1 MYRKI
6 VVSLPRRTLVLSAL
20 LILVCGGV
28 SRAAAPGKVHVG
40 IAASFVRA
48 GGGALWVTD
57 RVDNRLT
64 RVDPAAGRVAWRL
77 SLGGSPFGVTYG
89 AGSVWVAARNGN
101 VVTRVNPTTKR
112 KRARI
117 KVGGSPYSLAY
128 GAGAVWVSNE
138 SGSVSRIAP
147 RRNRVVKTIR
157 LGGQPNGIA
166 VAFGKVWVGDY
177 GRGRL
182 IRIDPGRNRVERRI
196 SIPKADWITAS
207 ADSLWVSSE
216 TGKIYRVDPVSLAV
230 EAVVSVGANP
240 LASAWIG
247 GRLWV
252 PNIDDNT
259 VSLVD
264 PGANAVVRTIAVGQ
278 SPLAVAE
285 ASGSAWV
292 TSDFDGDLWRLDP

>member
-1 MYRKI
+1 MYCK
-6 VVSLPRRTLVLSAL
+6 VVVTLLRRTLLPLAL
-20 LILVCGGV
+20 LTVVCGGA
-28 SRAAAPGKVHVG
+28 SGAAAPAKVHVG
-40 IAASFVRA
+40 ISASFVRA

-64 RVDPAAGRVAWRL
+64 RVDPAAGRVVWRL
-77 SLGGSPFGVTYG
+77 PVGGSPFGVTYG
-89 AGSVWVAARNGN
+89 AGSVWVASRTAN
-101 VVTRVNPTTKR
+101 VVTRVSPKTKR
-112 KRARI
+112 RRARI
-117 KVGGSPYSLAY
+117 KVGSSPYSLAF
-128 GAGAVWVSNE
+128 GAGSVWVSNE
-138 SGSVSRIAP
+138 GGTVSRIGP
-147 RRNRVVKTIR
+147 RRNKVVKTIR

-166 VAFGKVWVGDY
+166 VAFGKIWVGDY
-177 GRGRL
+177 GGGRL
-182 IRIDPGRNRVERRI
+182 IRIDPARNRVERRV

-230 EAVVSVGANP
+230 RAIVTVGANP

-259 VSLVD
+259 VSVVE
-264 PGANAVVRTIAVGQ
+264 PATNAVVRTIPVGQ

-285 ASGSAWV
+285 AAGSAWV

>member
-1 MYRKI
+1 M
-6 VVSLPRRTLVLSAL
+6 
-20 LILVCGGV
+20 
-28 SRAAAPGKVHVG
+28 
-40 IAASFVRA
+40 
-48 GGGALWVTD
+48 
-57 RVDNRLT
+57 
-64 RVDPAAGRVAWRL
+64 RVDPAAGRVVWRL
-77 SLGGSPFGVTYG
+77 ALGGSPFGVTYG
-89 AGSVWVAARNGN
+89 AGSVWVGSRNAS
-101 VVTRVNPTTKR
+101 VVTRVNPKTKR

-117 KVGGSPYSLAY
+117 RVGGSPYSLAY
-128 GAGAVWVSNE
+128 GAGAVWASNE
-138 SGSVSRIAP
+138 SGTVSRIAP

-182 IRIDPGRNRVERRI
+182 IRIDPAHNRVERRI

-216 TGKIYRVDPVSLAV
+216 TGKIYRIDPVSLAIQ
-230 EAVVSVGANP
+230 AVVTVGANP

-259 VSLVD
+259 VSVVD
-264 PGANAVVRTIAVGQ
+264 PATNAVARAIPVGQ

-285 ASGSAWV
+285 AAGSAWV
-292 TSDFDGDLWRLDP
+292 TSDFDGDLWRLGA

>member
-1 MYRKI
+1 
-6 VVSLPRRTLVLSAL
+6 
-20 LILVCGGV
+20 VCGGV
-28 SRAAAPGKVHVG
+28 SGAAAPAKVHVG
-40 IAASFVRA
+40 IAASFVKA
-48 GGGALWVTD
+48 GGGGLWVTD
-57 RVDNRLT
+57 RVDNRLM
-64 RVDPAAGRVAWRL
+64 RVDPAAGRVVWRL
-77 SLGGSPFGVTYG
+77 ALGGSPFGVTYG
-89 AGSVWVAARNGN
+89 AGSVWVGSRNAS
-101 VVTRVNPTTKR
+101 VVTRVNPKTKR

-117 KVGGSPYSLAY
+117 RVGGSPYSLAY
-128 GAGAVWVSNE
+128 GAGAVWASNE
-138 SGSVSRIAP
+138 SGTVSRIAP
-147 RRNRVVKTIR
+147 RRNRVVNTIR

-182 IRIDPGRNRVERRI
+182 IRIDPAHNRVERRI

-216 TGKIYRVDPVSLAV
+216 TGKIYRIDPVSLAIQ
-230 EAVVSVGANP
+230 AVVTVGANP

-259 VSLVD
+259 VSVVD
-264 PGANAVVRTIAVGQ
+264 PATNAVARTIPVGQ

-285 ASGSAWV
+285 AAGSAWV
-292 TSDFDGDLWRLDP
+292 TSDFDGDLWRLGA